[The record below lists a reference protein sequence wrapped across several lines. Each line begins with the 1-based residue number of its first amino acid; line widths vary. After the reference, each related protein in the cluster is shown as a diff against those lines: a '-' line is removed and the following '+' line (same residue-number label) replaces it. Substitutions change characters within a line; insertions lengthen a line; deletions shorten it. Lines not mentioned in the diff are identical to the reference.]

1 LLKEVSVVLVA
12 TLSLSLSL
20 SLSRSRLA
28 QKRGGGAEGTLA
40 RQMSTGGVASGEA
53 KPVEPAPEEERDWSE
68 MTPVCLAE
76 AFSRLALEDLWR
88 GAMACCRSWRDAA
101 RSRPGLF
108 AALDL
113 EPGFAESTPGAEAAA
128 WWTPAFQRRVDA
140 MLRSTATLAAGELRE
155 VRVRHCSDEGLAF
168 AAERC
173 VGSLICENCEID
185 ASSLCRT

>member
-1 LLKEVSVVLVA
+1 MQSA
-12 TLSLSLSL
+12 TCARQF
-20 SLSRSRLA
+20 RSRFIPLGPRSLRDRKQGD
-28 QKRGGGAEGTLA
+28 QKQRKIERTLA
-40 RQMSTGGVASGEA
+40 SMATGDEAETAAPASEEA
-53 KPVEPAPEEERDWSE
+53 RDWSD

-108 AALDL
+108 AVLNL

-128 WWTPAFQRRVDA
+128 WWTPAFQRRADA
-140 MLRSTATLAAGELRE
+140 MLRSAATLAAGELCE
-155 VRVRHCSDEGLAF
+155 IRVRHCSDDALEF

-173 VGSLICENCEID
+173 VGSLICEN
-185 ASSLCRT
+185 